1 MPKDNSQ
8 TAKDLADQYL
18 KLLADQKTLQSQIDS
33 MKQTL
38 AKFCEDNQVDELQSG
53 NTRLK
58 VSQGDRTM
66 FPKAEEQ
73 GRREVMDLMYKSQE
87 WKYSVT
93 FDIVKLGLAYD
104 KNQLSEDLKDKLKP
118 YIKSEPFIRVTT
130 GRISYG
136 KE

>member
-1 MPKDNSQ
+1 MPKSNSAQ
-8 TAKDLADQYL
+8 AKDLADQYL
-18 KLLADQKTLQSQIDS
+18 KLLSDQKTLQSQIDS

-104 KNQLSEDLKDKLKP
+104 KNQLSGDLKEKLNP
-118 YIKSEPFIRVTT
+118 YIKTEPFIRVTT
-130 GRISYG
+130 GKISYD
-136 KE
+136 

>member
-1 MPKDNSQ
+1 MPKSNSAQ
-8 TAKDLADQYL
+8 AKDLADQYL
-18 KLLADQKTLQSQIDS
+18 KLLSDQKTLQSQIDS

-104 KNQLSEDLKDKLKP
+104 KNQLSGDLKEKLKP
-118 YIKSEPFIRVTT
+118 YIKTEPFIRVTT
-130 GRISYG
+130 GKISYG
-136 KE
+136 QE

>member
-33 MKQTL
+33 IKQTL
-38 AKFCEDNQVDELQSG
+38 AKFCEENQVNELQSG

-58 VSQGDRTM
+58 VLQGDRTM
-66 FPKAEEQ
+66 FPKAEES
-73 GRREVMDLMYKSQE
+73 GRNEVMKIMYDSQE

-104 KNQLSEDLKDKLKP
+104 KNQLSEDLKDKLKQ

-130 GRISYG
+130 SKISYD
-136 KE
+136 

>member
-1 MPKDNSQ
+1 MPKSNSAQ
-8 TAKDLADQYL
+8 AKDLADQYL
-18 KLLADQKTLQSQIDS
+18 KLVSDQKTLQSQIDS

>member
-1 MPKDNSQ
+1 MPKNNSQ

-18 KLLADQKTLQSQIDS
+18 KLLADQKSLQSQIDS

-38 AKFCEDNQVDELQSG
+38 AKFCEDNQVNELQSG

-58 VSQGDRTM
+58 VLQGDRTM
-66 FPKAEEQ
+66 FPKAEES
-73 GRREVMDLMYKSQE
+73 GRNEVMKIMYDSQE

-104 KNQLSEDLKDKLKP
+104 KNQLSEDLKDKLKQ

-130 GRISYG
+130 SKISYD
-136 KE
+136 

>member
-18 KLLADQKTLQSQIDS
+18 KLLADQKTLQTQIDS

-38 AKFCEDNQVDELQSG
+38 AKFCEDNQVNELQSG